1 MWTEIT
7 RRKYER
13 GGQRYA
19 SDLTDGEWA
28 LIEPHM
34 PAAKPL
40 GRPREIELRAVLDA
54 ILYIARTGCQWRMLP
69 KDFPPFT
76 TVQGYFY
83 DWRDNSL
90 FETINFTLLLQA
102 REAAGRE
109 ASPTAGVTT
118 VNRSRRPRAA
128 GRVVMMRPRRSRAAS
143 DTL

>member
-40 GRPREIELRAVLDA
+40 GRPREIELRAVLFQLGFLRVPVD
-54 ILYIARTGCQWRMLP
+54 
-69 KDFPPFT
+69 
-76 TVQGYFY
+76 
-83 DWRDNSL
+83 RDHGFRWKMITQSGG
-90 FETINFTLLLQA
+90 T
-102 REAAGRE
+102 
-109 ASPTAGVTT
+109 
-118 VNRSRRPRAA
+118 
-128 GRVVMMRPRRSRAAS
+128 
-143 DTL
+143 